1 MDVFMVQFLICNVFI
16 SIIIGILLAAKRL
29 LKNSLTSRIQ
39 YNLWFL
45 LLALL
50 AVPFIPAQPIQ
61 FLRIFSW
68 FGKFQ
73 NVSVSHPGTTAG
85 ETSAFHSPGSE
96 NWMNDFSM
104 AISTKAPSKI
114 GVILFILW
122 IIGIMGMIALAIKS
136 MRRFKTLK
144 QSALPLQN
152 PAIRRL
158 FRDCLNEMNIA
169 KNIPVYSTAFLKSP
183 IIAGMFKP
191 CIYLPIHLISDYKV
205 NDIRY
210 MLLHELQHYK
220 YKDAFVNYI
229 MNCVSILYWFNPI
242 VWYALKEMR
251 NDREIACDTSVL
263 KMLKEDSYEDY
274 GHTLI
279 NFAEKVSL
287 TPFPFA
293 AGIGGSVVQMK
304 KRIINIANY
313 HPVSFRKKIYS
324 IFSYILVAVLL
335 SGFVPILSIQAK
347 ENDRY
352 YFNESGEDIT
362 YIDLKAYFGEN
373 SGSFVLYDDTE
384 NKWQIYNKQQAVTRI
399 TPVSTYKI
407 YSALFGLESGI
418 ISPKQSLISW
428 DGQRYMYDLWNTDQ
442 TLESAMQNSVTWYFQ
457 AIDQQ
462 ADLPAIKK
470 FIQKIGY
477 GNQTV
482 SEDISSY
489 WIDSSLKISPVEQI
503 EMLKKFYYNQF
514 DFSPENISAVK
525 DSILLYSTNQGT
537 VYGKTGTGEIKGKNT
552 LGWFIGYIEKD
563 GHIYFFATNIQNED
577 HAMGA
582 VAAELTF
589 SILSELDIWNNY

>member
-1 MDVFMVQFLICNVFI
+1 
-16 SIIIGILLAAKRL
+16 
-29 LKNSLTSRIQ
+29 
-39 YNLWFL
+39 
-45 LLALL
+45 
-50 AVPFIPAQPIQ
+50 
-61 FLRIFSW
+61 
-68 FGKFQ
+68 
-73 NVSVSHPGTTAG
+73 
-85 ETSAFHSPGSE
+85 
-96 NWMNDFSM
+96 
-104 AISTKAPSKI
+104 
-114 GVILFILW
+114 
-122 IIGIMGMIALAIKS
+122 MIALAIKS

-183 IIAGMFKP
+183 VIAGMFKP

-242 VWYALKEMR
+242 VWYALKEMQ

-347 ENDRY
+347 ESDCY

-373 SGSFVLYDDTE
+373 NGSFVLYDDTE

-428 DGQRYMYDLWNTDQ
+428 DGQRYKYDLWNTDQ

-482 SEDISSY
+482 GGDISSY

-589 SILSELDIWNNY
+589 SILSELDIWNDY